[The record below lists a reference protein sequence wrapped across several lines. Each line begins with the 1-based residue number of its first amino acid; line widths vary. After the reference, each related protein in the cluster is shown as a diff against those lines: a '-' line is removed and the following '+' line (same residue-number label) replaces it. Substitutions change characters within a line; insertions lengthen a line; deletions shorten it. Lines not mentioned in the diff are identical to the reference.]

1 VVYVN
6 FSKSEVVD
14 MSFFISD
21 AMAEAAPAAAAG
33 PMGNVAGLLPLVIFG
48 VVLYFLMIRPQVK
61 RQKEH
66 KRMVEALSKGDEVV
80 TSGGVAGKIT
90 NIGENFILVEIAE
103 GTEVKIRRQ
112 AIDSVLPKG
121 SLKEL

>member
-1 VVYVN
+1 
-6 FSKSEVVD
+6 

-21 AMAEAAPAAAAG
+21 AMTEAPAAAG
-33 PMGNVAGLLPLVIFG
+33 PANDFTGLAMLVIFG

-66 KRMVEALSKGDEVV
+66 KKMVDALDKGDEVV
-80 TSGGVAGKIT
+80 TVGGMAGKIT
-90 NIGENFILVEIAE
+90 DMGDNFILVEIAD

-112 AIDSVLPKG
+112 AVDSVLPKG

>member
-1 VVYVN
+1 MEN
-6 FSKSEVVD
+6 T

-21 AMAEAAPAAAAG
+21 AFAEAPAAAGGAD
-33 PMGNVAGLLPLVIFG
+33 ALTGLLPLVIFG

-66 KRMVEALSKGDEVV
+66 RKMVEALAKGDEVV
-80 TSGGVAGKIT
+80 TNGGMAGKIID
-90 NIGENFILVEIAE
+90 IGENFIKVEVAE
-103 GTEVKIRRQ
+103 GVDVKVRRQ
-112 AIDSVLPKG
+112 AVESIMPKG

>member
-1 VVYVN
+1 
-6 FSKSEVVD
+6 

-21 AMAEAAPAAAAG
+21 AFAEAAPGAAG
-33 PMGNVAGLLPLVIFG
+33 GADAITGLLPLVIFG

-66 KRMVEALSKGDEVV
+66 KKMVDALAKGDEVV
-80 TSGGVAGKIT
+80 TNGGMAGKIT
-90 NIGENFILVEIAE
+90 DMGDNFIMVEIAD
-103 GTEVKIRRQ
+103 GTEVKFRRQ
-112 AIDSVLPKG
+112 AVESVLPKG

>member
-1 VVYVN
+1 
-6 FSKSEVVD
+6 

-21 AMAEAAPAAAAG
+21 ALADAAAPAAG
-33 PMGNVAGLLPLVIFG
+33 QVDFFNLLPLVLFG

-66 KRMVEALSKGDEVV
+66 KKMVDALSKGDEVV

>member
-1 VVYVN
+1 
-6 FSKSEVVD
+6 

-21 AMAEAAPAAAAG
+21 ALAEGPAAEQASAIT
-33 PMGNVAGLLPLVIFG
+33 GLLPLVIFG
-48 VVLYFLMIRPQVK
+48 AVLYFLMIRPQVK

-66 KRMVEALSKGDEVV
+66 KKLVEALAKGDEIV
-80 TSGGVAGKIT
+80 TTGGMAGKISDL
-90 NIGENFILVEIAE
+90 GENFLLVEISD
-103 GTEVKIRRQ
+103 GTEVKVRRQ

>member
-1 VVYVN
+1 
-6 FSKSEVVD
+6 

-21 AMAEAAPAAAAG
+21 ALAEAAPGAAG
-33 PMGNVAGLLPLVIFG
+33 GVDAITGLLPLVIFG

-66 KRMVEALSKGDEVV
+66 KKMVEALSKGDEVV
-80 TSGGVAGKIT
+80 TTGGMAGKVT
-90 NIGENFILVEIAE
+90 DMGENFIQVEIAE

-112 AIDSVLPKG
+112 AVDSILPKG
-121 SLKEL
+121 SIKEL